1 MSTKSKTVARSA
13 VTGQFITIAKA
24 KANPNTTIIQKIK
37 PRKNKQLIVQQ
48 LRLLFCLVK
57 PFIFRLQA
65 ELAQKEKRKGGLN
78 PRFVLRG
85 TFPLIINGFVYL
97 TPQG

>member
-37 PRKNKQLIVQQ
+37 PRKNK
-48 LRLLFCLVK
+48 
-57 PFIFRLQA
+57 
-65 ELAQKEKRKGGLN
+65 
-78 PRFVLRG
+78 
-85 TFPLIINGFVYL
+85 
-97 TPQG
+97 